1 MDVGA
6 DGVASGSEPARE
18 SERIIAALR
27 AENAALR
34 EENKALRTTIGQLQE
49 RIRELERRLGQNS
62 RNSSRPPSSDPPG
75 TPPAPARKRSG
86 RRPGG
91 QPGHAGHHCALVP
104 REQVD
109 QIVDHWP
116 EACPHCQAVLTPDCE
131 VGIPVPHQVHEVEY
145 AHRVTQHDRH
155 RVRCAHCGTTVLA
168 ELPPEVAGS
177 QYGAGLAALV
187 AVFSGVFQLAR
198 REVVHLC
205 RELFAVPISGGSV
218 QRLCQEAS
226 AGVAQPVA
234 ALAEAI
240 RAEPMVGI
248 DETGWRH
255 RGKRGWLWAVWSRI
269 GTLYRVADTRSGR
282 IGREM
287 LGQQYPGRV
296 ISDRFSGHNW
306 IPGPRHQLCWS
317 HLQRDAQAVI
327 ERGNPATRYGKAL
340 HGAALAIHRAWR
352 SFKAAGETPAARL
365 AMQQTLA
372 PVQQRLR
379 ATLEQGC
386 RGRDRKT
393 ARLCD
398 YLCVSWPSLWVFL
411 TVDGVAPTNNATER
425 DMRRAVLWR
434 RKSLGTQSDEGA
446 HFVARMLT
454 VSATARRQG
463 RSPLTYVRD
472 ALAAARQGQ
481 PAPSLLPAAPQ
492 HEVGLPEPAEPLEAP
507 PPSSASASAPAQ
519 RPISAGH
526 GHSLVP
532 VGASP

>member
-1 MDVGA
+1 MMDMGA
-6 DGVASGSEPARE
+6 DGGASAFEPRTEAAQ
-18 SERIIAALR
+18 IIAALR
-27 AENAALR
+27 QENAALR
-34 EENKALRTTIGQLQE
+34 EENKALRTTIAQQQE

-62 RNSSRPPSSDPPG
+62 RNSSRPPSSDPPW
-75 TPPAPARKRSG
+75 TPPAPAQKRSG

-91 QPGHAGHHCALVP
+91 QRGHPGHHCARVP

-109 QIVDHWP
+109 RVVDHWP
-116 EACPHCQAVLTPDCE
+116 KVCPHCQGTLTSAGE
-131 VGIPVPHQVHEVEY
+131 VGTPVPHQVHDVEY
-145 AHRVTQHDRH
+145 VHRVIQHDRH

-177 QYGAGLAALV
+177 QYGPGLAALV

-226 AGVAQPVA
+226 AAVAQPVA

-240 RAEPMVGI
+240 RAEPVVGI

-287 LGQQYPGRV
+287 LGPQYPGHV

-306 IPGPRHQLCWS
+306 IPDPRHQLCWS

-327 ERGNPATRYGKAL
+327 ERGNPAARYGKAL
-340 HGAALAIHRAWR
+340 HGAALSIHRAWR
-352 SFKAAGETPAARL
+352 SFKEAGETPAARL

-379 ATLEQGC
+379 ATLEQGR
-386 RGRDRKT
+386 RGRSQNGQ
-393 ARLCD
+393 AVRLPVRQ
-398 YLCVSWPSLWVFL
+398 LAFAVGLP
-411 TVDGVAPTNNATER
+411 DGGR
-425 DMRRAVLWR
+425 C
-434 RKSLGTQSDEGA
+434 GA
-446 HFVARMLT
+446 HQQRHRARHAPSGPL
-454 VSATARRQG
+454 AAQEPGDPERRG
-463 RSPLTYVRD
+463 CPLRRTD
-472 ALAAARQGQ
+472 AHSQCHCPPPGPFAPHLRAGCPGCGPPAAARPVAAAIRP
-481 PAPSLLPAAPQ
+481 PA
-492 HEVGLPEPAEPLEAP
+492 
-507 PPSSASASAPAQ
+507 
-519 RPISAGH
+519 
-526 GHSLVP
+526 
-532 VGASP
+532 